1 MQALGNYS
9 MKNGVKKG
17 NYSIKTDL
25 ILGNYSVFLMRI
37 LGNYSVSPLSDAC
50 RLLSVRV
57 G

>member
-1 MQALGNYS
+1 

-37 LGNYSVSPLSDAC
+37 LGNYSVSPAVRCLSFAI
-50 RLLSVRV
+50 R
-57 G
+57 

>member
-1 MQALGNYS
+1 
-9 MKNGVKKG
+9 MKNGVKKR

-37 LGNYSVSPLSDAC
+37 MGNYSVSPLSDAC

>member
-1 MQALGNYS
+1 

-37 LGNYSVSPLSDAC
+37 MGNYSVFPAVRCLSFAI
-50 RLLSVRV
+50 R
-57 G
+57 

>member
-9 MKNGVKKG
+9 MKNSVKKG

-37 LGNYSVSPLSDAC
+37 MGNYSVSPLSDAC

>member
-37 LGNYSVSPLSDAC
+37 MGNYSVSPLSDAC